1 MSFKSEADNVR
12 ASIASGSYKKKKD
25 PFEGFF
31 NELASGIRKRD
42 EEKRQEERVKR
53 QEARAE
59 ARRVKEKQDAEDKL
73 ELERESLANFYL
85 NSNQKSPTAENR
97 AAVMNIIKGGKFT
110 SFSDLDEH
118 MKTYT
123 TYNAGTPQADI
134 DAQMEQVGL
143 LQEGDGPFQAKTD
156 EVNSLSSDGT
166 IEFTGKKPDLYD
178 VSELRENNWEGT
190 YQQLIAKGDTKNA
203 ERVKTWAIGQNF
215 FEIVPNYSTKELM
228 GLELEGTGGLNEI
241 KSITPINDTEAQ
253 THLDGIIAVKKMTVE
268 NSNIFNK
275 PEELLTTPLSTLK
288 LAQGLY
294 PVGTTRGDNISNA
307 IASRQSL
314 ESADSMSEMSTK
326 LDQPPEYYG
335 NAIALMG
342 KLDQDDPFY
351 EQNLK
356 TLQNLT
362 TLQSLA
368 VDKANRKELDTDKA
382 RSVKEQ
388 ALQAF
393 YMKNGY
399 YKPDAK
405 GVVKVPDIAAMATF
419 ETNWKTLTDISDKP
433 EAWFSDANLLKMPVE
448 DLKVIIDT
456 GILDGKAEAL
466 NTVTAMYN
474 SRVDQKE
481 DTKLSELLDPTGKT
495 FNSTTEVDTF
505 LASVGPDRL
514 TTEAFEDF
522 ARVRA
527 VLAAREGV
535 IANEKDINV
544 YQMALREHLELPDN
558 KGLRGQE
565 FIDMVADWE
574 TTWKDSSAKTPT
586 ETFNTDFVSGK
597 INEANTLL
605 RSDNP
610 EDVAKGKA
618 FMDNELPDMISALT
632 AVSGTAL
639 QQEAKK
645 KFLLD
650 AGVSEDVANALV
662 SGTAEVTTD
671 AVTGE
676 RSLTNFDSFG
686 VTAPPD
692 IQPSVQ
698 KIGLDIQSLMQN
710 GFTTTINGE
719 EVTFTA
725 QQLAESA
732 EFMKNEKKAGGNL
745 DVQKAFGSGAFL
757 KWFGS
762 EVGGLVGLAPFKEL
776 TEMQTH
782 IEGLNNAAMRT
793 ISVAIAG
800 SRDSVFNKDAINKT
814 LPQPSTLL
822 ENKTEAKGKLV
833 GTVNQLKQIIDAQN
847 ATFNGRT
854 TPEAKSKAFIQLQA
868 LEPLYE
874 SYSRLLAAWEAGE
887 KASKPKVRSGLQLTE
902 TVTTGSESGAVEPV
916 AGPSLTQTGT
926 QDGIKVYS
934 FGGN

>member
-1 MSFKSEADNVR
+1 MSFKSEAANVR
-12 ASIASGSYKKKKD
+12 AGIASGSYKKKKD

-59 ARRVKEKQDAEDKL
+59 ARRVKDKQDAEDKL
-73 ELERESLANFYL
+73 ERERESLANFYL
-85 NSNQKSPTAENR
+85 NSNQQSPTAENR
-97 AAVMNIIKGGKFT
+97 ASVMNIIKGGKFT

-123 TYNAGTPQADI
+123 TYNNTTKEDI
-134 DAQMEQVGL
+134 DAQMEKVGL
-143 LQEGDGPFQAKTD
+143 LQEGDGPFQAMKAEAESMST
-156 EVNSLSSDGT
+156 SDGT

-190 YQQLIAKGDTKNA
+190 YQQLVAKGDTKNA
-203 ERVKTWAIGQNF
+203 ERVKTWAVGQNF

-228 GLELEGTGGLNEI
+228 SLELEGTGGLNEI
-241 KSITPINDTEAQ
+241 KSITPTNDTEAQ

-294 PVGTTRGDNISNA
+294 PVGTARGDNISNA

-393 YMKNGY
+393 YMQNGY

-419 ETNWKTLTDISDKP
+419 ETNWKTITDISDKP

-456 GILDGKAEAL
+456 GILDGKAKAL

-474 SRVDQKE
+474 SRVGQKE

-514 TTEAFEDF
+514 TPEAFEDF

-535 IANEKDINV
+535 IADEKDINV
-544 YQMALREHLELPDN
+544 YQMALREHLELPEN
-558 KGLRGQE
+558 KGLNGQE
-565 FIDMVADWE
+565 FIDMVANWE

-662 SGTAEVTTD
+662 SGTAQVTKD
-671 AVTGE
+671 AITGE
-676 RSLTNFDSFG
+676 QTLTNFDSFG
-686 VTAPPD
+686 VSAPADLQVP
-692 IQPSVQ
+692 VR

-710 GFTTTINGE
+710 GLTTTINGE
-719 EVTFTA
+719 EVTFTP
-725 QQLAESA
+725 QQLAESV

-745 DVQKAFGSGAFL
+745 DVQEAFGSGAFL
-757 KWFGS
+757 RWFGS
-762 EVGGLVGLAPFKEL
+762 EVGGVLGMAPFKEL

-800 SRDSVFNKDAINKT
+800 SRDSVFNKDAINQT

-874 SYSRLLAAWEAGE
+874 SYSRLLTAWEAGE
-887 KASKPKVRSGLQLTE
+887 KASPKVRSGLQLTD
-902 TVTTGSESGAVEPV
+902 TVTTGSEPEAVEPV
-916 AGPSLTQTGT
+916 AGSSLTQTGT